1 MTKSEHIAFWIA
13 SSVKDWEVAGNLFE
27 KSNFPQ
33 ALFFGHLTLEKLL
46 KAHWVKDNIGDYP
59 PRIHNLIRL
68 SNQIQLEFAQ
78 DDLLLLD
85 KMNDFQMEGRYPDYH
100 FTIYQIC
107 TFEYTEEI
115 LSEVNRIRIWL
126 TNQLP
131 LI

>member
-1 MTKSEHIAFWIA
+1 MTKPEHIAFWIA

-27 KSNFPQ
+27 KNNFPQ

-46 KAHWVKDNIGDYP
+46 KAHWVKDNIEDYP

-68 SNQIQLEFAQ
+68 SNQIQLEFTQ

-107 TFEYTEEI
+107 TLEYTEEI

-126 TNQLP
+126 INQLP

>member
-1 MTKSEHIAFWIA
+1 MTKPEHIAFWIA
-13 SSVKDWEVAGNLFE
+13 SSAKDWEVAGNLFE
-27 KSNFPQ
+27 KNNFPQ

-46 KAHWVKDNIGDYP
+46 KAHWVKDNTEDYP

-68 SNQIQLEFAQ
+68 SNQIQLEFTQ

-107 TFEYTEEI
+107 TLEYTEEI